1 VISYLETV
9 KKLVDPG
16 IYARGVRY
24 FLEGSVVAFDEMTL
38 DYWRLYRVVGNKE
51 YFIKFPLLHLALN
64 QKKFNLAAQAI
75 TEAVECSCDF
85 YLEHG
90 VCKHIVAVCASLDQ
104 EFSLKLAS
112 TKTKIAKKE
121 SSNLL
126 ETIFEAD
133 KNKQIRQF
141 ETDFEQYLESSKS
154 TNFRWLEDFILAA
167 IDSPIDY
174 EEFLKHF
181 KIIIH
186 KYLIDFDKERKILKL
201 IPKTL
206 IYGKK
211 IWWDFWYDNFSEI
224 NENKLYDLWTEIWE
238 VKMLNMAGE
247 FEDQI
252 VQQLGQMSDQSKA
265 IILVKLQEKFTF
277 NKKFWLEFIYV
288 SKYWTWFEENLN
300 SLDPQYLLR
309 IAQVWPEKQD
319 QIEHIIFGQ
328 AKIWAD
334 FLQPGQYD
342 EIVELFR
349 QWEDKIGR
357 TENFERALDYY
368 KDLHGKKKSLMKEL
382 GIKS

>member
-1 VISYLETV
+1 MISYLDTV

-24 FLEGSVVAFDEMTL
+24 FLEGAVVGFDEMAL
-38 DYWRLYRVVGNKE
+38 DYWRRYRVVGNNE

-64 QKKFNLAAQAI
+64 QKKFNQAPQAI
-75 TEAVECSCDF
+75 TETVECSCEF

-90 VCKHIVAVCASLDQ
+90 ICKHIVAVCASLDQ
-104 EFSLKLAS
+104 EFSLNLAN
-112 TKTKIAKKE
+112 TKTRIAKKE
-121 SSNLL
+121 SSELL

-154 TNFRWLEDFILAA
+154 TNFRWLEDFVLVV
-167 IDSPIDY
+167 IDNPDEY
-174 EEFLKHF
+174 EEFLKHL
-181 KIIIH
+181 KVLVG
-186 KYLIDFDKERKILKL
+186 KYLMDFDKERKILKL

-224 NENKLYDLWTEIWE
+224 NEKKLYDLWTEIWE
-238 VKMLNMAGE
+238 LKMLNMAGE
-247 FEDQI
+247 FDRDIISLIE
-252 VQQLGQMSDQSKA
+252 QMNDQSKSV
-265 IILVKLQEKFTF
+265 ILEKLQEKFTF
-277 NKKFWLEFIYV
+277 NKKIWLEFIYQ
-288 SKYWTWFEENLN
+288 SKYWPWFQENLT

-309 IAQVWPEKQD
+309 IAQVWPDKQD
-319 QIEHIIFGQ
+319 QIEHIIFEQ

-342 EIVELFR
+342 EIIHLFR
-349 QWEDKIGR
+349 EWEDKIGR
-357 TENFERALDYY
+357 TEIFERALDYY
-368 KDLHGKKKSLMKEL
+368 RDLHGKKKTLLKEL